1 MVDISKGFSSRLAS
15 LQRLCA
21 NEAVGER
28 PSALLVVPGIDGRN
42 NKDAL
47 VVLKY
52 LFEGSCGRDL
62 LEGNLPDFLESLEEV
77 VLLVQES
84 SLSLLCTQAMR
95 KVLQPWLDSLGGS
108 LLVEYLPSAE
118 QEGSVDLLQ
127 DWKCVNF
134 KRMMLESVPAGRGV
148 GIPVPLGYDDI
159 ADVEGWPLMQAFALD
174 GVFHPTGFFTSRYR
188 ATDVSEFLQVLYRT
202 VDAPCVHLAVE
213 TVLHSSLPH
222 ALQSLDLLDA
232 SPEQRSRRTA
242 EDILGPLDML
252 YEFGEL
258 HCAEPADPNLRP
270 VLLMGAD
277 TLHFSLPRSQLPRG
291 WATRLIGSAEHLV
304 VEGAEPSTGMRW
316 CRTYLLQRGR
326 CLDFLKD
333 HDALVDD
340 LDVDDAAS
348 SLDDDDV
355 VGGGSQL
362 AEQPTVFGSLGTIT
376 SAPRAPKL
384 AQRIAPTVARAIS
397 RLEALYA
404 KLWLSLRWAVRVAF
418 ASFSD
423 VLEAGTFLQACMDEL
438 MRGNTGPAAASE
450 SATVTL
456 PSGQTRTLQYPAE
469 LGLAAVALAGGERL
483 QVHMDC
489 LNAFG
494 QVVTIDDIDDMGGSC
509 WTYVRVA
516 VHGVL
521 LEGKTKSR
529 EEKRGCV
536 AVGDTFLFSVGSQS
550 VMGPS
555 PEESAPANLLL
566 LGDSVCLTHA
576 IPYYRCLVGPGV
588 EDASARR
595 LLASAR
601 STHMLA
607 ALGLGRLVE
616 SSTGGHERSALTVPV
631 LTDHPLLPHSVA
643 ALKVFSAGL
652 LVDKLDMPCLPMMLS
667 IGAHIERMWSVD
679 FTELC
684 AQATARYS
692 RGVPTSASLSALAA
706 IQQFRGTEG
715 VFILFKTRSFT
726 AASLEKE
733 SVARRRAAA
742 VDAEAQRREL
752 AARQVRRAAGM
763 LADDDD
769 DSDDVMREIENIA
782 GGGNI
787 GEAASSNEVGAG
799 GAGVAKARAEYP
811 DSSGSDGLTPMQR
824 SLQFNPLQRC
834 LPSLPGSE
842 DGPRHLA
849 LLIHANSRGQ
859 EALSSAI
866 ALWRAALRL
875 HDVPEHRGGAS
886 AAPLP
891 DCILAAFVAY
901 VDARS
906 YLPDYSESVVM
917 QGGMGECDGICVD
930 AATALELDAVA
941 GRGAQ
946 GSSGLLGMQV
956 SFALAEVRRA
966 AQRRATLDRIHK
978 TEEEKKE
985 GGKGDV
991 RPAQPGR
998 GTQLVVVTGHPG
1010 SGISL
1015 YGPHLAARVGR
1026 ALASGEHG
1034 SFSPD
1039 LPACTSVHLD
1049 LTRQNAAGDA
1059 APGQALSAAWP
1070 HPGVA
1075 AHVLVVTLVQ
1085 PPSWHAPLSDVL
1097 PLLCSLA
1104 GGTVS
1109 AVVSVVC
1116 PGALDAAIGADQQ
1129 PGIGEELWRAACL
1142 EPLYTGQACD
1152 LVLCTDLAQEPSAQF
1167 TRLRSW
1173 VASANPQAVCVRA
1186 TGMRL
1191 EEQQLEVI
1199 LAKLA
1204 PVGLALAGTIEGTTT
1219 VCSRRVQCSLSCF
1232 APPLPEKWSEK
1243 HARKPCR
1250 FSLSQLAEEPTT
1262 SSLHCLRT
1270 ISVPPPPSSST
1281 APWSIPSLL
1290 FLLQHLFPQAA
1301 VSSTVT
1307 DTWRVPDNPTGET
1320 GLRRA
1325 ITLSSTKVLAGRQRK
1340 HERSVFQAALHSA
1353 GEFSAGKGCLAGR
1366 VRSVHGSVLVV
1377 RQDKASGASTGY
1389 SMATI
1394 EASGGCILI
1403 RHADAD
1409 EVPSSTSSSASSSS
1423 CNTLVL
1429 SGVLRPNDCAALLAL
1444 FAQCCHTPLPP
1455 KPRVTRE
1462 SLTHAELLALQ
1473 HDDPAIAALPLPA
1486 GWYCDGQEYWGPHGV
1501 TNCSRE
1507 LRPDMETLCVAY
1519 LERCNRKVD
1528 TYNLMLGKL

>member
-1 MVDISKGFSSRLAS
+1 MVDVSKGFAARLAS
-15 LQRLCA
+15 LQRLCSNDIA
-21 NEAVGER
+21 TLSGRER
-28 PSALLVVPGIDGRN
+28 PSALLLVPGIDGRN

-62 LEGNLPDFLESLEEV
+62 LEANLPDFLECLEEM
-77 VLLVQES
+77 VLLVQETS
-84 SLSLLCTQAMR
+84 VSLLCTQAMR
-95 KVLQPWLDSLGGS
+95 KVLRPWLDSLGGS
-108 LLVEYLPSAE
+108 LLLEYLPSAE
-118 QEGSVDLLQ
+118 QEGTVDLLQ
-127 DWKCVNF
+127 DWKCANF

-174 GVFHPTGFFTSRYR
+174 SVFHPTGFFTSRYR
-188 ATDVSEFLQVLYRT
+188 ATDVTEYLQVLYRT

-213 TVLHSSLPH
+213 TMLQSSLPH

-232 SPEQRSRRTA
+232 SAEQRSRRSV
-242 EDILGPLDML
+242 EDVLGPLDML

-270 VLLMGAD
+270 VLLLGAD
-277 TLHFSLPRSQLPRG
+277 TLHFSLPRTQLPRG
-291 WATRLIGSAEHLV
+291 WATRQIGSAEHLV
-304 VEGAEPSTGMRW
+304 LEGAEPSTGMRW

-333 HDALVDD
+333 YDALVDD
-340 LDVDDAAS
+340 DSHQDAAAS
-348 SLDDDDV
+348 ITTPFDDDDGEV
-355 VGGGSQL
+355 
-362 AEQPTVFGSLGTIT
+362 EQPTVFGALGTIT
-376 SAPRAPKL
+376 AAPQAPPKL
-384 AQRIAPTVARAIS
+384 ALRIAPTLARAIN

-418 ASFSD
+418 VTFSD

-438 MRGNTGPAAASE
+438 MRGNTAGPATS
-450 SATVTL
+450 SPITL
-456 PSGQTRTLQYPAE
+456 PSGQTRTLEYPPE
-469 LGLAAVALAGGERL
+469 LGLAAVALVSGERL

-550 VMGPS
+550 GAAS
-555 PEESAPANLLL
+555 QESTSAALL

-576 IPYYRCLVGPGV
+576 IPYYRCFVGPGV

-595 LLASAR
+595 LLASTR

-607 ALGLGRLVE
+607 ALGMGRLVE
-616 SSTGGHERSALTVPV
+616 SSAGGYERSALTLPV
-631 LTDHPLLPHSVA
+631 LTDHPLLPHSLA
-643 ALKVFSAGL
+643 TLKVFSAGL
-652 LVDKLDMPCLPMMLS
+652 LVDKLDMPCLPVMLS
-667 IGAHIERMWSVD
+667 IGAHVERMWSVD

-715 VFILFKTRSFT
+715 VFILFKIRSFT

-733 SVARRRAAA
+733 SAARRQAAA
-742 VDAEAQRREL
+742 ADAEAQCREL
-752 AARQVRRAAGM
+752 AAREVRRAAGM
-763 LADDDD
+763 LADDDQD
-769 DSDDVMREIENIA
+769 ATGADGEDAVGEAENID
-782 GGGNI
+782 NI
-787 GEAASSNEVGAG
+787 GVAVSIDEAGTG
-799 GAGVAKARAEYP
+799 MTKGRAEP
-811 DSSGSDGLTPMQR
+811 SSDGLTPMQR
-824 SLQFNPLQRC
+824 SLQFNPLQRS

-849 LLIHANSRGQ
+849 LLIQANSRGQ

-906 YLPDYSESVVM
+906 YLPDYTESVVVPSA
-917 QGGMGECDGICVD
+917 MGERDGICVD
-930 AATALELDAVA
+930 AETALELDSVA

-956 SFALAEVRRA
+956 SFALAEARRA
-966 AQRRATLDRIHK
+966 AQRKAALYRGPAA
-978 TEEEKKE
+978 EEEK
-985 GGKGDV
+985 GSGGDV
-991 RPAQPGR
+991 RTTPSVC
-998 GTQLVVVTGHPG
+998 GTRLVVVTGHPG
-1010 SGISL
+1010 SGIGL
-1015 YGPHLAARVGR
+1015 FGPHLAERIGR
-1026 ALASGEHG
+1026 ALRSGEHG

-1039 LPACTSVHLD
+1039 LSVCGSVHLD
-1049 LTRQNAAGDA
+1049 LTRHNTGDAA
-1059 APGQALSAAWP
+1059 APGQALLAAWP
-1070 HPGVA
+1070 HHGVA
-1075 AHVLVVTLVQ
+1075 AHVLVVILVQ
-1085 PPSWHAPLSDVL
+1085 PPSWHAPLSDML

-1116 PGALDAAIGADQQ
+1116 PGALETALGAEQQ
-1129 PGIGEELWRAACL
+1129 PGIGDELWRATCL
-1142 EPLYTGQACD
+1142 EPVYAGQACD

-1167 TRLRSW
+1167 GRLRAW

-1186 TGMRL
+1186 TGVRV

-1204 PVGLALAGTIEGTTT
+1204 PEPALAEVVIQAS
-1219 VCSRRVQCSLSCF
+1219 VCSRRVECSVSCF
-1232 APPLPEKWSEK
+1232 APPLPENQLDK

-1250 FSLSQLAEEPTT
+1250 FSFSQLAEGPAT

-1270 ISVPPPPSSST
+1270 VSVPPPPSSST
-1281 APWSIPSLL
+1281 APWSVPSLL
-1290 FLLQHLFPQAA
+1290 LLLQHLFPQAA

-1325 ITLSSTKVLAGRQRK
+1325 ITLSSTKVLAGRQK
-1340 HERSVFQAALHSA
+1340 QHERRVFLAALHAA
-1353 GEFSAGKGCLAGR
+1353 GLVSPGKGRMAGR

-1389 SMATI
+1389 STATI

-1409 EVPSSTSSSASSSS
+1409 EMSSRTAPLS

-1429 SGVLRPNDCAALLAL
+1429 SGILRLDDCAALLAL
-1444 FAQCCHTPLPP
+1444 FAQCSHTPLPP
-1455 KPRVTRE
+1455 KPAVTRDTL
-1462 SLTHAELLALQ
+1462 SHVELLALQ
-1473 HDDPAIAALPLPA
+1473 NDDPAIVRLPLPA

-1501 TNCSRE
+1501 TNCSSE
-1507 LRPDMETLCVAY
+1507 LRPDIENLCVDY
-1519 LERCNRKVD
+1519 LERRNRQVAH
-1528 TYNLMLGKL
+1528 YNNVLEKLFS